1 MIIHASIPADE
12 PERVARVLAHL
23 WGGESMPFPPYPG
36 SFIAISGAG
45 DGAEIEVV
53 PRALEQVPGEVEVD
67 TRWAAAPSPYSA
79 THLALAT
86 ALDEEALL
94 ALAAREGWIARRC
107 NRGGVFDVV
116 ELWLEN
122 RFMVELLTPAMQAQ
136 YRAFMSPQRFRELFD
151 LRAG

>member
-1 MIIHASIPADE
+1 MIIHASIPADD
-12 PERVARVLAHL
+12 PERVARLLASI

-53 PRALEQVPGEVEVD
+53 PRRLEQVPGELEVA
-67 TRWAAAPSPYSA
+67 TRWAEAPSPYSA

-86 ALDEEALL
+86 ALDEPALL
-94 ALAAREGWIARRC
+94 AMAAREGWIARRC

-122 RFMVELLTPAMQAQ
+122 RFMIELLTPEMQLQ
-136 YRAFMSPQRFRELFD
+136 YQAFMNPRRFRELFG
-151 LRAG
+151 LAAQ